1 MGKPRRRRLVAS
13 KAAPAQERPTPSK
26 ESPMVALISVIII
39 FLLSGLLFHL
49 EGYEH
54 ARNASVIAAQF
65 MLFVI
70 AVKDVIS

>member
-1 MGKPRRRRLVAS
+1 
-13 KAAPAQERPTPSK
+13 
-26 ESPMVALISVIII
+26 MVALISVIII